1 MRGEIMSEQSE
12 VMGAPGSVGTQGDPT
27 GQHGAR
33 VTVIYNGLGREI
45 EFRPRDQVSEIRG
58 RAMAAFGISQNQ
70 HLLAL
75 WTEGGVELPDDK
87 TAHDAGIQPHDK
99 LLLRP
104 SAVRGGAQ
112 G

>member
-1 MRGEIMSEQSE
+1 MSEDSE
-12 VMGAPGSVGTQGDPT
+12 VLASSGSAGSDAQVAAE
-27 GQHGAR
+27 HGAK
-33 VTVIYNGLGREI
+33 VTVIYNGLMREI
-45 EFRPRDQVSEIRG
+45 EFKARDLVGEIRAK
-58 RAMAAFGISQNQ
+58 AMVDFGITQNQ

-75 WTEGGVELPDDK
+75 WTEEGQELPDDK
-87 TAHDAGIQPHDK
+87 TAHDAGIKPRAK